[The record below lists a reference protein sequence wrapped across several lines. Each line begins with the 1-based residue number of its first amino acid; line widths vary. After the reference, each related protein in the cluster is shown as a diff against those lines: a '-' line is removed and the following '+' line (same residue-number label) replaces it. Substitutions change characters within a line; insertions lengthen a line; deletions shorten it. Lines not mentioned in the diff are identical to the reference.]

1 VSESLNQADSQP
13 GNKPSQAGTEDK
25 VSKTVQK
32 IFSGPVKVM
41 VGISSVLLIAVM
53 LLVTTDVTGRYIFKH
68 PITGS
73 DELVGLFLLCA
84 AACAFSYT
92 QKEHRHVRIDLLID
106 RLAFRSRLV
115 FDIINL
121 FLAVVI
127 TALIS
132 WQVFIAAR
140 KLYLNLQGGTQLS
153 ETLGIP
159 WLPFMIILGL
169 GFAIFALVLMGDLII
184 ALVKVARR

>member
-1 VSESLNQADSQP
+1 
-13 GNKPSQAGTEDK
+13 
-25 VSKTVQK
+25 
-32 IFSGPVKVM
+32 M

-53 LLVTTDVTGRYIFKH
+53 LLVTTDVTGRYLFKH
-68 PITGS
+68 PFTGS
-73 DELVGLFLLCA
+73 DELVGLLLLCT

-92 QKEHRHVRIDLLID
+92 QKENRHVRIDLLID
-106 RLAFRSRLV
+106 RLAYRSRLI
-115 FDIINL
+115 FDILN
-121 FLAVVI
+121 FFFATVI

-132 WQVFIAAR
+132 WQVFVAAR

-184 ALVKVARR
+184 SLVKVARR